1 MGSSKETE
9 IWVVEDND
17 LLRESIEIAINRADG
32 MCCSLAVDRCEDA
45 LEELERS
52 AAPDIV
58 LMDIGLP
65 GMSGIEGAGRI
76 HERSPATQVIILT
89 VHEDNE
95 KIFEALCAGATGYL
109 VKPASATD
117 VVAAIQELIGGGV
130 PMNAQ
135 VARKVLGMFTSLAL
149 PKGGY
154 GLTAREVEILE
165 LLVEGLTQNQI
176 AEKLI
181 RSEHT
186 VNTHIRNI
194 YAKLHVRTRSSAVAK
209 AVKERLI

>member
-1 MGSSKETE
+1 MSSKNDSD

-17 LLRESIEIAINRADG
+17 LLRESIESAINRAEG
-32 MCCSLAVDRCEDA
+32 MRCSLAVDCCEDA
-45 LEELERS
+45 LRELENGD
-52 AAPDIV
+52 APDIV

-65 GMSGIEGAGRI
+65 GMSGIDGAGRI
-76 HERSPATQVIILT
+76 HELSPATQVIILT
-89 VHEDNE
+89 VHEDSE
-95 KIFEALCAGATGYL
+95 KIFEALCAGASGYL
-109 VKPASATD
+109 VKPASASS
-117 VVAAIQELIGGGV
+117 VVSAIHELTEGGV

-135 VARKVLGMFTSLAL
+135 VARKVLGMFTQLVA
-149 PKGGY
+149 PRGGY
-154 GLTAREVEILE
+154 GLTTREVEILN

-176 AEKLI
+176 AGKLF

-209 AVKERLI
+209 AVKERLV